1 MTWILAESLGLNNFC
16 CRHARDLW
24 FEPVAAGL
32 YCIARTFF
40 RSEIEKI
47 LKFVFKF
54 KFKFE
59 LPAQKDVSDLRRSGS
74 IKTENCLWNT
84 MNALIYWSSSLRG
97 LFSSSSWSLPYSWP
111 LITSRIYTIMISE
124 FQWILWDLIILIQIQ
139 KYNMKFW
146 IRDISY
152 LQCLSFQMS
161 YQALKSAGASS
172 LTILINFQPLLTR
185 SELPFPFYSTVVDL
199 GTS

>member
-1 MTWILAESLGLNNFC
+1 MASPQGARVMPVFKEKKGKAELARETWILAESLGLNNFC

-40 RSEIEKI
+40 ISEIEKI

-97 LFSSSSWSLPYSWP
+97 LLSSSSGSLSYSCNIHGHS
-111 LITSRIYTIMISE
+111 LHHEST
-124 FQWILWDLIILIQIQ
+124 QLW
-139 KYNMKFW
+139 
-146 IRDISY
+146 
-152 LQCLSFQMS
+152 
-161 YQALKSAGASS
+161 
-172 LTILINFQPLLTR
+172 
-185 SELPFPFYSTVVDL
+185 
-199 GTS
+199 